1 VSPQRI
7 VLVGFMA
14 SGKSTLGRRV
24 ARRLGWRFRDLDA
37 WIEEKAGCGI
47 PEIFASQ
54 GEPAFRELERQ
65 AAEAAG
71 ELKDHVVAAGG
82 GAFAQPATR
91 AALRSGAVT
100 VWLRCRLDTVLK
112 RVGDGSGRPLAR
124 NRETIG
130 KLFAEREPSY
140 RLAELVVDTDTGSP
154 EELTEHLIRK
164 VFGPSV
170 ERRVPGA

>member
-1 VSPQRI
+1 MTPRRI

-14 SGKSTLGRRV
+14 SGKSTLGRRL
-24 ARRLGWRFRDLDA
+24 ARRLSWGFRDLDA
-37 WIEEKAGCGI
+37 WIEARAGCSI
-47 PEIFASQ
+47 PEIFDSR
-54 GEPAFRELERQ
+54 GEPAFRELERH
-65 AAEAAG
+65 AAEALA
-71 ELKDHVVAAGG
+71 ELTEHVVAAGG

-100 VWLRCRLDTVLK
+100 VWLRCSLDTVLK
-112 RVGDGSGRPLAR
+112 RVGNGSRRPLAR
-124 NRETIG
+124 NRETIE

-140 RLAELVVDTDTGSP
+140 RLAELVVDTDNESP

-170 ERRVPGA
+170 ERHVRGA